1 MCTHNQMNQSDYE
14 VNVVPDSKRG
24 KKDACAHVAIGY
36 GSYYGLV
43 RHCCETS

>member
-14 VNVVPDSKRG
+14 VNVVPDSKCTAQLAMVHTT
-24 KKDACAHVAIGY
+24 DW
-36 GSYYGLV
+36 L